1 MGRVVD
7 AAAGGGKGRGLED
20 REPGDGAGAERGE
33 AAGARRSPWQRA
45 EGRVVEER
53 NGWVTA
59 GARRSGREPV
69 AAGTGV
75 QAGGSGG
82 AAESASLGAVSR
94 AANRMASHMDNVG
107 RKRRRR
113 DRRWRRVDDKPRTRS
128 GTTGRSRAGATAR
141 EGRIPWETPA
151 AREDRS
157 CPPRGR
163 GRGCGCRWQV
173 GTSVAV
179 TRGPD
184 RVAGGGWSVPQLR
197 DLERARGCADGPGE
211 EQESAER
218 ATRRPEKQE
227 QRGGPRSRVVE
238 TRSRG
243 SARRAPR
250 PRFPLTR

>member
-1 MGRVVD
+1 MGRAAD

-107 RKRRRR
+107 RERRRR

-141 EGRIPWETPA
+141 EGRVPWETPA

-157 CPPRGR
+157 CPPRVR
-163 GRGCGCRWQV
+163 RRGCGCRWQV

-179 TRGPD
+179 KPVGRTASPGEAGPCRSSEIWSEPGAALTGPAKSKSRQRG
-184 RVAGGGWSVPQLR
+184 RRGGRKSKSREG
-197 DLERARGCADGPGE
+197 ARG
-211 EQESAER
+211 
-218 ATRRPEKQE
+218 ATSWRREAGAP
-227 QRGGPRSRVVE
+227 RGGPHA
-238 TRSRG
+238 RG
-243 SARRAPR
+243 
-250 PRFPLTR
+250 FP

>member
-1 MGRVVD
+1 MGRAAD

-20 REPGDGAGAERGE
+20 REPGDGAGAECGE

-107 RKRRRR
+107 RERRRR

-141 EGRIPWETPA
+141 EGRVPWETPA

-157 CPPRGR
+157 CPPRVR

-179 TRGPD
+179 KPVGRTHRWG
-184 RVAGGGWSVPQLR
+184 RLV
-197 DLERARGCADGPGE
+197 RAA
-211 EQESAER
+211 A
-218 ATRRPEKQE
+218 
-227 QRGGPRSRVVE
+227 QRSGASPGPR
-238 TRSRG
+238 
-243 SARRAPR
+243 
-250 PRFPLTR
+250 